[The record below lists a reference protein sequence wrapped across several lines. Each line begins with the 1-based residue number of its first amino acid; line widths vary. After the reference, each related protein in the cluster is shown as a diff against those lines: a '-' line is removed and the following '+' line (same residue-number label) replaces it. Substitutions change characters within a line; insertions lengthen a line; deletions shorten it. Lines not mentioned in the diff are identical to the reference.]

1 MSAQAPQIE
10 PRRVA
15 VLVWAA
21 LVLLLALF
29 LVLVLAL
36 PAPRVTA
43 APRDVFFGLAIAT
56 SALGV
61 ALSRVLPRRI
71 AGGESAAAGSRPA
84 LAFTRFVLGWALCDG
99 VAIFPLVAYLLEQ
112 DGRLLGVFAVDVI
125 ALVTYFPSEDRWAE
139 LAAQGGDA
147 GQPTRM
153 VR

>member
-1 MSAQAPQIE
+1 LSARAPQIE

-43 APRDVFFGLAIAT
+43 APRDVFFWLAIAT

-71 AGGESAAAGSRPA
+71 AAGESAAGSRPA

>member
-1 MSAQAPQIE
+1 VSAPSSQVE

-21 LVLLLALF
+21 MLTLLLLF

-36 PAPRVTA
+36 PAPRLTA
-43 APRDVFFGLAIAT
+43 PPRNVFFWLAVAT

-61 ALSRVLPRRI
+61 TLSRVLPRRI
-71 AGGESAAAGSRPA
+71 GPPQAGGRPA
-84 LAFTRFVLGWALCDG
+84 LAFTRCILAWALCEG

-125 ALVTYFPSEDRWAE
+125 ALVTCYPSEDRWSE
-139 LAAQGGDA
+139 LAALEGGA
-147 GQPTRM
+147 PAPPKRM

>member
-1 MSAQAPQIE
+1 LSAQEQQIQ

-36 PAPRVTA
+36 PVPRGRA
-43 APRDVFFGLAIAT
+43 APRDVFFWLAIAT

-61 ALSRVLPRRI
+61 TLSRVLPRRI
-71 AGGESAAAGSRPA
+71 GAGESGVGSRPA
-84 LAFTRFVLGWALCDG
+84 LAFTRCILAWAICDG

-139 LAAQGGDA
+139 LAAQGGDP
-147 GQPTRM
+147 GQPTRV